1 MEVSGQWR
9 TAGLGGLMGLD
20 YTPLFMRME
29 RMRLD
34 DAVWEL
40 LFADVQVIE
49 ASALKTIKANSTD
62 GDQQKS

>member
-1 MEVSGQWR
+1 MEVAGQWR

-29 RMRLD
+29 RMRLE
-34 DAVWEL
+34 DADWEL

-49 ASALKTIKANSTD
+49 ASALKTIKANSKD
-62 GDQQKS
+62 GDKQQP